1 MDRIL
6 LGRHGQHYTYESAC
20 RRHDGGAVDDS
31 MSTPS
36 ASHGQVLRVAGV
48 QVESRNGE
56 IETNLGRAEARVA
69 QAAEHGARLVLCPEF
84 LAPGYVYD
92 PSIWEWAE
100 PRGGPTERWLRA
112 RAAAHGVYVGATY
125 LEVDGD
131 DFYNTFA
138 LAAPD
143 GSVAGRVRKE
153 SLPGFEGWYFRSV
166 PGPKVIDTDLGRIA
180 VGICHDNHTA
190 RFMRRLCREDVD
202 LLLMPHSAPLSRLL
216 PRATMRDALQSIAP
230 YYARAFG
237 IPTLMVNK
245 WSATDSPSPI
255 PLAPLVTVRF
265 RFPGLS
271 TICDGDGAVLDHRAG
286 GEGIVVADVRLEPER
301 RRRPAEPT
309 GYWSR
314 PPEHFARTGGVL
326 FRLFERLG
334 AAAYARSE
342 ARRAAARAAARIGT
356 TTAPHGRGL
365 RSSGTAGVPED
376 RKGEPAKRQPHAPG
390 A

>member
-1 MDRIL
+1 VDRIL
-6 LGRHGQHYTYESAC
+6 LDGKTWARC
-20 RRHDGGAVDDS
+20 LHDGGAEDEG

-36 ASHGQVLRVAGV
+36 SRGRVLRVAGV

-56 IETNLGRAEARVA
+56 VEANLGRAGSQVADAAAR
-69 QAAEHGARLVLCPEF
+69 GARLVLCPEF
-84 LAPGYVYD
+84 LAAGYVYD
-92 PSIWEWAE
+92 PSIWERAE
-100 PRGGPTERWLRA
+100 PRGGATERWLRA
-112 RAAAHGVYVGATY
+112 RAASHGVYVGATY

-190 RFMRRLCREDVD
+190 RFMRRLCHEDVD
-202 LLLMPHSAPLSRLL
+202 LLLMPHSAPLSPLL
-216 PRATMRDALQSIAP
+216 PSAMMRDALESIAP

-245 WSATDSPSPI
+245 WSASDSRSPI
-255 PLAPLVTVRF
+255 PLVPFVTVHF

-271 TICDGDGAVLDHRAG
+271 TICDSDGAALDHRAG
-286 GEGIVVADVRLEPER
+286 GEGIVLADVWLDPAR

-314 PPEHFARTGGVL
+314 PPAHFARTGAAL

-342 ARRAAARAAARIGT
+342 ARKAAARAATRIGRA
-356 TTAPHGRGL
+356 TAPHSRG
-365 RSSGTAGVPED
+365 SSERVRAS
-376 RKGEPAKRQPHAPG
+376 R
-390 A
+390 

>member
-1 MDRIL
+1 
-6 LGRHGQHYTYESAC
+6 
-20 RRHDGGAVDDS
+20 
-31 MSTPS
+31 MSTASPS
-36 ASHGQVLRVAGV
+36 RGPALRVAGI

-56 IETNLGRAEARVA
+56 VEANLGRAGARVA
-69 QAAEHGARLVLCPEF
+69 QAAECGARLVLCPEF
-84 LAPGYVYD
+84 LAAGYIYD
-92 PSIWEWAE
+92 PSIWEAAE
-100 PRGGPTERWLRA
+100 PQDGPTERWLRA

-153 SLPGFEGWYFRSV
+153 SLPGFEGWYFRSK
-166 PGPKVIDTDLGRIA
+166 PGSKVIDTDLGRIA

-190 RFMRRLCREDVD
+190 RFMRRLCREEVD
-202 LLLMPHSAPLSRLL
+202 LLLMPHSGPLSLLL
-216 PRATMRDALQSIAP
+216 PRAMMRDALQSIAP

-237 IPTLMVNK
+237 IPTVMVNK
-245 WSATDSPSPI
+245 WSATDSTSPI
-255 PLAPLVTVRF
+255 PIAPFVTLRF

-271 TICDGDGAVLDHRAG
+271 TICDSDGAVLDHRAD
-286 GEGIVVADVRLEPER
+286 GEGMVLADVRLDPEL

-314 PPEHFARTGGVL
+314 PPKHLARTSGAF

-334 AAAYARSE
+334 RAAYARSE
-342 ARRAAARAAARIGT
+342 ARKAAARAAATR
-356 TTAPHGRGL
+356 A
-365 RSSGTAGVPED
+365 SG
-376 RKGEPAKRQPHAPG
+376 
-390 A
+390 

>member
-1 MDRIL
+1 
-6 LGRHGQHYTYESAC
+6 
-20 RRHDGGAVDDS
+20 
-31 MSTPS
+31 MSTPYPS
-36 ASHGQVLRVAGV
+36 RGQVLRVAGV
-48 QVESRNGE
+48 QVESLNGAVDA
-56 IETNLGRAEARVA
+56 NLGRAGARVA

-84 LAPGYVYD
+84 LAPGYIYD
-92 PSIWEWAE
+92 RSIWQWAE

-153 SLPGFEGWYFRSV
+153 SLPGFEGWYFRS
-166 PGPKVIDTDLGRIA
+166 GSGSKVIDTDLGRIA
-180 VGICHDNHTA
+180 VGICHDAHTA
-190 RFMRRLCREDVD
+190 CFMRRLCRDDAD
-202 LLLMPHSAPLSRLL
+202 LLLMPHSAPLSPLL
-216 PRATMRDALQSIAP
+216 PSAMMRDALTSIAP

-237 IPTLMVNK
+237 IPTVMVNK
-245 WSATDSPSPI
+245 WSATASPSPI
-255 PLAPLVTVRF
+255 PLAPFVTVRF

-271 TICDGDGAVLDHRAG
+271 TICDSDGGALDHRAD
-286 GEGIVVADVRLEPER
+286 GEGIVLADVRLVPER

-314 PPEHFARTGGVL
+314 PPERFARTGGAL

-334 AAAYARSE
+334 RAAYERSE
-342 ARRAAARAAARIGT
+342 TRRAAARAATGGRSTASHGEEHEARDDV
-356 TTAPHGRGL
+356 RG
-365 RSSGTAGVPED
+365 
-376 RKGEPAKRQPHAPG
+376 
-390 A
+390 